1 MAKGKIDE
9 SVNEL
14 NSKLSSVAKDIGEAI
29 RSNFNASSFSKI
41 IIDLDNQATTIAK
54 SFGQGRE
61 QIDNIKKGLAD
72 AVFEAKQMGKTMQDV
87 LDLQQSVTSSIG
99 RNVLLTTESLKGL
112 FAAADVSGQGIDT
125 ILNKFKDVGISTYQA
140 SQGIQTVV
148 DKSREI
154 GVSAVA
160 VSSQV
165 LQNTE
170 MMNKYTFQGG
180 VEGLAKMA
188 AQAIN
193 MRINISDVANTIS
206 KAFNP
211 ESAIEMAASL
221 QRLGVAQS
229 DLLDPLRLMNLAQND
244 PAELQNQIAEMS
256 KQFVTLNEKG
266 QFEILPGA
274 KRQLMEVED
283 KLGMSQGTLAKM
295 ALSSAE
301 LDTKLSKIK
310 FPDTFTEEQKK
321 MIANM
326 SEMGPGG
333 EFKLKVDGQDMG
345 IQDAIEMLSHD
356 SNKMTEF
363 LKASEPKSIEEM
375 QGEQLDFSKRM
386 TTALEAIR
394 DRLPYALASSRT
406 VTEGMTMARNVS
418 KATTTSIN
426 NENLNIGTI
435 RDQFSK
441 LYDGLKDSISSEDG
455 GLQFN
460 FKKMSSTVSDFSNY
474 VNTTLITTFQ
484 KLNTEV
490 EKNTGFNMVNTIKQG
505 EEKVKSVV
513 KTTGNDVLKYPGS
526 EVQLHPQD
534 TFLAMTN
541 GDNFMKN
548 LEMMSKVMNQTTPTT
563 QNTMNETKNSSD
575 ITLNIKVD
583 SNLPEAKLMEVLNKT
598 EVIQSLNRKLKEA
611 MQNNGLTV

>member
-14 NSKLSSVAKDIGEAI
+14 NGKLGSIAKEIGEAI

-41 IIDLDNQATTIAK
+41 IVDLDNQATTIAK

-165 LQNTE
+165 LQNTD

-188 AQAIN
+188 AQAVN
-193 MRINISDVANTIS
+193 MRINISDVANTIE

-244 PAELQNQIAEMS
+244 PAELQNQLAEMS
-256 KQFVTLNEKG
+256 KQFVTLNEQG

-274 KRQLMEVED
+274 KRQLREVEQA
-283 KLGMSQGTLAKM
+283 LGMSQGTLSKM

-326 SEMGPGG
+326 SEIGPGG

-375 QGEQLDFSKRM
+375 QGEQLDFTKRM
-386 TTALEAIR
+386 TTALEAMR
-394 DRLPYALASSRT
+394 DRLPYALASSRI
-406 VTEGMTMARNVS
+406 VTDKMTTARDVS
-418 KATTTSIN
+418 KAVTTSIN

-460 FKKMSSTVSDFSNY
+460 FQKMSSTVSDFSNY
-474 VNTTLITTFQ
+474 VNTTLTTTFQ

-490 EKNTGFNMVNTIKQG
+490 EKSTGFNMVNTIKQG

-548 LEMMSKVMNQTTPTT
+548 LEMMSKVMNQSTPTT
-563 QNTMNETKNSSD
+563 QNTLNETKNSSD

-583 SNLPEAKLMEVLNKT
+583 SNLPEAKLIEVLNKT
-598 EVIQSLNRKLKEA
+598 EVIQSLNRKLKDA
-611 MQNNGLTV
+611 MQNNGLMV